1 MKLKRISTNKL
12 NPRTITE
19 QRFQSLVDSILS
31 FPKMMEIRPI
41 VIDTTFEALGG
52 NMRTNALNYIAAIP
66 DQLPDRI
73 IFHNRYC
80 TSGDYMIAENNQPI
94 IIGGHALVFNG
105 TIDMGTKEE
114 MEARSGYTMLTENDG
129 ELVLRDYLEGE
140 PMRRLRSNLATFA
153 GIFLSQD
160 GRMYALRNE
169 MRPLSLIEKDGCKIV
184 CSTRDI
190 ALRAKFDENY
200 VSRIEP
206 MKMVR
211 L

>member
-1 MKLKRISTNKL
+1 MCGVVGFSGSGAASPEWREAFIRVCTQSRIRGVHAFGIAWIEDGLRHFKSTDFS
-12 NPRTITE
+12 
-19 QRFQSLVDSILS
+19 QV
-31 FPKMMEIRPI
+31 
-41 VIDTTFEALGG
+41 
-52 NMRTNALNYIAAIP
+52 IAAIP
-66 DQLPDRI
+66 DPLPDRI

-184 CSTRDI
+184 CSTKDI